1 MRRFLALCVLGSAA
15 AMNTASAADITSGLE
30 IGDFPKAFNVTD
42 ITGPAAGNG
51 QLCYR
56 CRYGAQP
63 VVTIFTRKMDENV
76 AKLVKEIDTVVGKN
90 REGRMA
96 AFVVL
101 LTDDPNA
108 EESHLKNVAE
118 AQGIQHTP
126 LTVFDNSAGPSSYR
140 LSKDA
145 DVTVLM
151 WVDDEV
157 KVNHA
162 LKLADVNTK
171 TIGQIAGDTSRILN

>member
-1 MRRFLALCVLGSAA
+1 M
-15 AMNTASAADITSGLE
+15 TSGLE
-30 IGDFPKAFNVTD
+30 IGDFPKAFYVTD
-42 ITGPAAGNG
+42 VTGPAAGNG
-51 QLCYR
+51 KLCYR

-63 VVTIFTRKMDENV
+63 VVTIFTRTMDETV
-76 AKLVKEIDTVVGKN
+76 AKLVKEIDTLVGKN

-101 LTDDPNA
+101 LTDDPSA
-108 EESHLKNVAE
+108 EEGNLKKLAE
-118 AQGIQHTP
+118 AQGILHTP
-126 LTVFDNSAGPSSYR
+126 LTVFDNLLGPNSYR
-140 LSKDA
+140 LSKEA

-162 LKLADVNTK
+162 FKIADLNEK
-171 TIGQIAGDTSRILN
+171 IIGQIAGDTSRILN